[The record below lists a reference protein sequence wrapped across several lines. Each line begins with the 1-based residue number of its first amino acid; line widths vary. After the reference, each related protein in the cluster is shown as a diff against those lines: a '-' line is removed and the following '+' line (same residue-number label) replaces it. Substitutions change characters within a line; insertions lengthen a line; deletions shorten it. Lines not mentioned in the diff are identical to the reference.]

1 MIMNIKKFLAGAA
14 LLLCTSAVLY
24 AQTVASPEIT
34 VEDLKSH
41 ISYLASDDLKG
52 RYTGTPGS
60 TAASEYI
67 RDQFRNAGLELMGEE
82 GFQNFEV
89 VVRVSAGEN
98 NSFRVN
104 DKIASSSTDFSPFPF
119 SKNATV
125 SSGVVF
131 AGYGFEI
138 SQDSLVWNDYEGVDV
153 TGKWVMLLRGDPEME
168 KQESRFMLYGDDRDK
183 VLIAR
188 DKGAAGVLFVSGKKF
203 DANDDLVSMYFDK
216 TQSTAGIPVIH
227 IKRSL
232 ADEILSGDKVNVDT
246 LESMLISGMKPNSI
260 PIGSKVTATT
270 EVIQEKVI
278 ARNVIGL
285 LEGSD
290 PELKNSYIIIG
301 AHYDHLGM
309 GGTGSGSRFMDS
321 LAVHNGADDNAS
333 GVAGMLELAALF
345 ASDRTPLKRS
355 LVFIAF
361 DGEELGLLG
370 SRYFTGHPLVN
381 LKNVMAMINFDMIG
395 RLNQETGG
403 VMVGGTG
410 TSAESE
416 AILSSLETGTV
427 KLSYSPEGFG
437 PSDHAAFYAE
447 NITVFFISTGAHED
461 YHTPDDDWE
470 RLNYEGEREILR
482 IGSQLVT
489 ALANRDDLLTFMEA
503 GPKEQQGRAGYRF
516 KVTLGIMP
524 DFTSTV
530 EGGLGVGGVK
540 KDGPAYKGGILKGDI
555 ITAIDGKQVNDIYD
569 YMNRLKKLQPGQ
581 VISVD
586 VMRDNKKVILIIQ
599 L

>member
-1 MIMNIKKFLAGAA
+1 MNFKHFITGVASV
-14 LLLCTSAVLY
+14 LLLFQGLY
-24 AQTVASPEIT
+24 AQTLTNPEIT
-34 VEDLKSH
+34 VDDLKSH
-41 ISYLASDDLKG
+41 ISYLASDELKG

-67 RDQFRNAGLELMGEE
+67 MSQFREAGLELLGEK
-82 GFQNFEV
+82 GFQHFEV
-89 VVRVSAGEN
+89 VVNVSAGKN
-98 NSFRVN
+98 NSF
-104 DKIASSSTDFSPFPF
+104 KIDDQHVTSGSDYTPFPF

-125 SSGVVF
+125 ASGVVF

-138 SQDSLVWNDYEGVDV
+138 NQDSLVWNDYEGFEV
-153 TGKWVMLLRGDPEME
+153 TGKWVMILRGDPEME
-168 KQESRFMLYGDDRDK
+168 KQESRFALYGDDRDK

-188 DKGAAGVLFVSGKKF
+188 DKGAAGVIFVSGQKF
-203 DANDDLVSMYFDK
+203 DEKDELVSMYFDK

-232 ADEILSGDKVNVDT
+232 ADEILSADQVNVGS
-246 LESMLISGMKPNSI
+246 LESKLISEMKPTSMVLS
-260 PIGSKVTATT
+260 SKVDATT
-270 EVIQEKVI
+270 EVLQEKVI
-278 ARNVIGL
+278 ACNVVGL

-290 PELKNSYIIIG
+290 PVLKNSYLIVG

-309 GGTGSGSRFMDS
+309 GGPGSGSRLMDS
-321 LAVHNGADDNAS
+321 LAIHNGADDNAS
-333 GVAGMLELAALF
+333 GVAGMLELASLL
-345 ASDRTPLKRS
+345 ASERTSIKRS
-355 LVFIAF
+355 VVFIAF

-370 SRYFTGHPLVN
+370 SRYFVSNPLVN
-381 LKNVMAMINFDMIG
+381 LKNVIAMINFDMIG
-395 RLNQETGG
+395 RLKLENPA

-410 TSAESE
+410 TSVESE
-416 AILSSLETGTV
+416 GILDSLHAGAI
-427 KLSYSPEGFG
+427 KLNFSPEGYG

-447 NITVFFISTGAHED
+447 NITVFFFSTGAHED
-461 YHTPDDDWE
+461 YHTPDDDWD
-470 RLNYEGEREILR
+470 RINFEGEKDLLEIS
-482 IGSQLVT
+482 SQLVT
-489 ALANRDDLLTFMEA
+489 TLANRDELLTFREA
-503 GPKEQQGRAGYRF
+503 GPKKQEGRTGYRF

-540 KDGPAYKGGILKGDI
+540 KDGPAFKGGILKGDV
-555 ITAIDGKQVNDIYD
+555 ITAIDGKLVNDIYD

-586 VMRDNKKVILIIQ
+586 VLRDNQKVILIIQ